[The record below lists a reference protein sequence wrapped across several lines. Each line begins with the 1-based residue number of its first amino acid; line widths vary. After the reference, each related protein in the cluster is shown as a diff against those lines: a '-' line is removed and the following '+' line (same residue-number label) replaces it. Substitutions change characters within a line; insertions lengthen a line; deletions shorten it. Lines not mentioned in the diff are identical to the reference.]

1 MEIHNIAINIRHEQ
15 VESWNFMERHVEQLR
30 GHFPEASVALCHD
43 DAEFES
49 ALPSAELC
57 LVWRFRQEY
66 FEMAPNLK
74 VVSTPAAGRD
84 YFTVTPPLKVRMLY
98 GQFHGEIIGETVVG
112 MLLAMT
118 RGIVPALTKYAKAEW
133 PRKELCPLMRPL
145 RGSHVVILG
154 FGHVG
159 EWIGRLLKPF
169 GVRISGL
176 RRSAFHPGPDWFD
189 DGDRIFDES
198 TIDEILPTAD
208 HLILSLPGGIGTDNF
223 LNGHRITLL
232 KPSATIINVGRGNA
246 IESMSLFSALSAGRI
261 AGAFLDVFPDEP
273 LPKDSF
279 FRQCPNLWRMPHASA
294 ISVNYLDLYV
304 KDLARQMA
312 GLEKSDYDNT

>member
-1 MEIHNIAINIRHEQ
+1 MDIHNIAVNIKHEQ
-15 VESWNFMERHVEQLR
+15 VESWNFQERHAEQLR
-30 GHFPEASVALCHD
+30 ARFPEASVTLCGD
-43 DAEFES
+43 DAEFEA
-49 ALPSAELC
+49 ALPSADMC
-57 LVWRFRQEY
+57 LVWRFKQEY
-66 FEMAPNLK
+66 FEMAPNLRI
-74 VVSTPAAGRD
+74 VSTPAAGRD
-84 YFTVTPPLKVRMLY
+84 YFTVTPPIQVTMLY

-118 RGIVPALTKYAKAEW
+118 RGIIPALTTYAKAEW

-176 RRSAFHPGPDWFD
+176 RRSAFRPAPDWFEE
-189 DGDRIFDES
+189 GDCIIDES
-198 TIDEILPTAD
+198 TLDDVLPTAD
-208 HLILSLPGGIGTDNF
+208 HVVLALPGGPETDNF
-223 LNGHRITLL
+223 MNGHRIMLL
-232 KPSATIINVGRGNA
+232 RQGTTIINVGRGNS
-246 IESMSLFSALSAGRI
+246 IEPMSLFSALSAGRI

-273 LPKDSF
+273 LPKDSY
-279 FRQCPNLWRMPHASA
+279 FRQCANLWRMPHASA

-304 KDLARQMA
+304 KDLARQIA
-312 GLEKSDYDNT
+312 SLK

>member
-1 MEIHNIAINIRHEQ
+1 MDIHNIAINIRHEQ
-15 VESWNFMERHVEQLR
+15 VESWNFQERHVEQLR
-30 GHFPEASVALCHD
+30 GHFPGAAVTLCHD
-43 DAEFES
+43 DAEFEA
-49 ALPSAELC
+49 ALPLSDMC
-57 LVWRFRQEY
+57 LVWRFKQEY

-84 YFTVTPPLKVRMLY
+84 YFTVTPPLSVHMLY
-98 GQFHGEIIGETVVG
+98 GQFHGEIIGETVAG

-118 RGIVPALTKYAKAEW
+118 RGIVPALTKYAKSEW
-133 PRKELCPLMRPL
+133 PRRELCPLMRPL
-145 RGSHVVILG
+145 RGSHIIILG

-169 GVRISGL
+169 GVRITGL
-176 RRSAFHPGPDWFD
+176 RRNAFRPGPDWFEE
-189 DGDRIFDES
+189 GDRIIDES
-198 TIDEILPTAD
+198 SLEELLPTAD
-208 HLILSLPGGIGTDNF
+208 HVVLALPGGIGTDNF
-223 LNGHRITLL
+223 LNGHRIMLL

-246 IESMSLFSALSAGRI
+246 IEAMSLFSALSAGRI

-279 FRQCPNLWRMPHASA
+279 FRQCPNLWWMPHASA

-304 KDLARQMA
+304 KDLARQIA
-312 GLEKSDYDNT
+312 GFK